1 MTSFA
6 LVLAFMAGVGG
17 GLPDTTDLAKRS
29 DLVLAQLSTSPDPIG
44 EGDDPDTSPD
54 PETPPRG
61 FAREGGEGAGRTA
74 GGGASVLRAGQAVLA
89 PSGNPEILL
98 AGSKAQLDAASAL
111 VADMGGVVLRRKSHG
126 NLGIGTLALDSGG
139 QFSLAGLQ
147 GKLRGA
153 DIAVK
158 SGWNT
163 LYVQSSEPRLYAGEL
178 IGSGNH
184 GGCRLPNAQKVGLID
199 GPVDTGA
206 SGLRGA
212 NIVTHS
218 VLPAGEPAGSTSHA
232 TAVASLIVAPPG
244 GQGSAGFAIG
254 AQLYA
259 VTAFGPS
266 GSRDLAQVDTI
277 TEGLDWLLGKRVSVI
292 GLPFTGPQNDIL
304 ATVLGLADAQGA
316 VMVAPVG
323 NNGQGTVGF
332 PAADAHVI
340 AVTAVDAKKRLYSR
354 ANQGSRTDFSAPG
367 VELYLPASG
376 GFGYQSG
383 TSFAA
388 GIVTALAAQ
397 QSARGASGRAAVI
410 QRLRS
415 QAEDLGS
422 PGRDTKFGYGLVRAD
437 GC

>member
-6 LVLAFMAGVGG
+6 LILAFLTSFGG
-17 GLPDTTDLAKRS
+17 GLPHVSDLAQGS
-29 DLVLAQLSTSPDPIG
+29 DLVLAQSTVSPDPTG
-44 EGDDPDTSPD
+44 EDDDPDTPPD
-54 PETPPRG
+54 PEKPPRG
-61 FAREGGEGAGRTA
+61 FAREAGEGAGRTA
-74 GGGASVLRAGQAVLA
+74 GGGGSVLRAGQAVLA

-111 VADMGGVVLRRKSHG
+111 AADMGGVVLRRKAHG

-139 QFSLAGLQ
+139 QFSLASLQ
-147 GKLRGA
+147 GKLRKA
-153 DIAVK
+153 EIAVK

-163 LYVQSSEPRLYAGEL
+163 LYTQSSEPRLYAGDL
-178 IGSGNH
+178 IGSDNRA
-184 GGCRLPNAQKVGLID
+184 GCKLPKAQKIGLID
-199 GPVDTGA
+199 GPLDA
-206 SGLRGA
+206 SALRGA

-218 VLPAGEPAGSTSHA
+218 VLPAGEPAGSTNHA

-244 GQGSAGFAIG
+244 GPGSAGFAIG

-259 VTAFGPS
+259 VTAFGAS

-277 TEGLDWLLGKRVSVI
+277 TEGLDWLLGKQVPVI

-316 VMVAPVG
+316 VMIAPVG
-323 NNGQGTVGF
+323 NNGQGVVGF

-340 AVTAVDAKKRLYSR
+340 AVTALDAKRRLYSR
-354 ANQGSRTDFSAPG
+354 ANQGSQTDFSAPG
-367 VELYLPASG
+367 VDLYLPAPG

-388 GIVTALAAQ
+388 GIVTALAGQ
-397 QSARGASGRAAVI
+397 QSARGARGRAAVV
-410 QRLRS
+410 QQLRS
-415 QAEDLGS
+415 QVEDLGA
-422 PGRDTKFGYGLVRAD
+422 PGRDTAFGYGLVRTD